1 VHRARA
7 LAALVAGICVASTPA
22 ALAAP
27 PTSDDFDRANLDLGL
42 WTFVNPLGDGSLRM
56 VGAGTGDAVVELS
69 IPDGASHD
77 PWQVNRSVRI
87 MQPADDADFEVEVWF
102 QSEPALRYQMQG
114 VIVEQDADNW
124 LRFEFL
130 HDGSGLSVFAAR
142 TVGGSSSSAFD
153 FGIDTGDA
161 GAMRLTRTGD
171 DWSVSYLDGGTTWQ
185 PAGGFTQALA
195 VSALGPYVAN
205 HANTGDSPG
214 FTAVIDAF
222 QNTASPISPED
233 DGAPADN
240 DPPFVHAAA
249 TAVTG
254 ADELTVLF
262 ATDEPATG
270 TVRIGTTTAY
280 ELGDFAGAAGL
291 TSHAIAIPGLV
302 VGQTYHYLIEAEDGI
317 GNAGSTAD
325 MVIEFTQP
333 GAPVIDIWYGDTQAF
348 GALGQA
354 QPWVNILGRVSDP
367 DGDLAGLTYSLNGAM
382 PTVELSVG
390 PDGRRLENIGDFN
403 VDLATADLDPGANS
417 VVITATD
424 SIGNVAERTVT
435 VDYTPGTVWPL
446 PYDADWSGLAATDEI
461 QGVGQVVDG
470 LWGLEQID
478 TGPGRALET
487 FVRSIEPGYDRLLA
501 VGDRTWTD
509 YEFEV
514 PIVMNSQPGGYG
526 VGVLLRWDGHTDN
539 PVAGWQPKTGYLP
552 LGCILW
558 ARPGKIELYGNGGDI
573 LDSQSRTLS
582 IGTVYV
588 FKGRVETVAGVG
600 GLYSMK
606 VWELGQP
613 EPAGWDITGQESL
626 TDPQAGSPLLIAH
639 QADASFGPVTIT
651 SLVPGPDVT
660 PPVITD
666 VQIDPSRTT
675 ARLSWTT
682 DEAADSLVEY
692 GETTAYGS
700 EASSA
705 SLVLSHEIELTGLDP
720 DTTYQCRISST
731 DPSDNTGT
739 TANLE
744 FTTDPTTEVASIVS
758 DEFNQPQL
766 DGSVWTFINAPD
778 PPADGTLA
786 MTGTQASLGV
796 PAGVEHQVWIDGG
809 ERAAHRAVRERRR
822 LRRAHEDRLGA
833 PAAVPGAGHRRGAG
847 RRQLPAVRA
856 VQRQRGDVR
865 VGGGDP
871 RRDAGHRGERGG
883 DAHPAVPPPGAPRW
897 DHVDPGDLGQRRGV
911 DPGVG
916 DRRPAR
922 DGLDRALRGQRARGR
937 LAGAH
942 GAVRPLPE
950 HAGLPGRPQR
960 RRGRQRVRLRDADGV
975 VRDDLGRDAAAGRH
989 GRRRRRGRS
998 GLRRA
1003 GGQLRAGVPVGGGA
1017 RRVRRRGG
1025 PRCARGARPPRPPP
1039 RCAGR
1044 TARAARPA
1052 DAG

>member
-1 VHRARA
+1 MKTTSVHRARA

-796 PAGVEHQVWIDGG
+796 PAGVEHQVWIDGVNVPRIVQFVNDG
-809 ERAAHRAVRERRR
+809 DFDVRTKIDSALLLQYQEQGIVVEQDADNYLRFELYSANAGTFVLAAAIRDGTPDIAVN
-822 LRRAHEDRLGA
+822 
-833 PAAVPGAGHRRGAG
+833 AAVTLTPPYH
-847 RRQLPAVRA
+847 L
-856 VQRQRGDVR
+856 R
-865 VGGGDP
+865 V
-871 RRDAGHRGERGG
+871 RRDGTMWIQEISDNGVVWTQASVIDDPLEMASIGLYAGNALAGG
-883 DAHPAVPPPGAPRW
+883 SPAHTALF
-897 DHVDPGDLGQRRGV
+897 DHFRSTPVCPGDLNG
-911 DPGVG
+911 
-916 DRRPAR
+916 
-922 DGLDRALRGQRARGR
+922 
-937 LAGAH
+937 
-942 GAVRPLPE
+942 
-950 HAGLPGRPQR
+950 
-960 RRGRQRVRLRDADGV
+960 DGV
-975 VRDDLGRDAAAGRH
+975 VNVFDYATLTASFGTTSGATPQQGDTDGDGDVDVVDFAALAGNF
-989 GRRRRRGRS
+989 
-998 GLRRA
+998 
-1003 GGQLRAGVPVGGGA
+1003 GQACP
-1017 RRVRRRGG
+1017 
-1025 PRCARGARPPRPPP
+1025 
-1039 RCAGR
+1039 
-1044 TARAARPA
+1044 
-1052 DAG
+1052 